1 MPNRGELA
9 ISAMRR
15 QNSMGVAGTAD
26 AWAVVG
32 ICTTGWIVS
41 TFLTV
46 YSVSFDQV
54 SALIAQIPWG

>member
-9 ISAMRR
+9 IPTMRR
-15 QNSMGVAGTAD
+15 QTSVAGTAD

-32 ICTTGWIVS
+32 ICTTGWMVS
-41 TFLTV
+41 AFLTA

-54 SALIAQIPWG
+54 LVLIAQIPWG

>member
-9 ISAMRR
+9 TMRR
-15 QNSMGVAGTAD
+15 QDSVAGTAD

-32 ICTTGWIVS
+32 ICTTGWMVS
-41 TFLTV
+41 AFLTA

-54 SALIAQIPWG
+54 LVLIAQIPWG